1 MSRTTMIIII
11 TVAIAIFYLTY
22 DAVRRSREKKL
33 PYVFKRKYHQ
43 LEGWLN
49 VTALGLTIDALIIPW
64 DMAWTGTWNTILFG
78 GTALL
83 SANFLYAYE
92 MEYLVFTQTVLL
104 NTILEKE
111 KLLQHILIVLINI
124 VILLGVKISVEVKIF
139 RFLLFSTSEP
149 ETIKQQ
155 PSFP

>member
-1 MSRTTMIIII
+1 MIIII
-11 TVAIAIFYLTY
+11 TVAIAILYLTY

-43 LEGWLN
+43 FEGWLN

-83 SANFLYAYE
+83 SANFSLRIRNG
-92 MEYLVFTQTVLL
+92 VL
-104 NTILEKE
+104 
-111 KLLQHILIVLINI
+111 
-124 VILLGVKISVEVKIF
+124 
-139 RFLLFSTSEP
+139 
-149 ETIKQQ
+149 
-155 PSFP
+155 

>member
-1 MSRTTMIIII
+1 MIIII

-43 LEGWLN
+43 FEGWLN

-92 MEYLVFTQTVLL
+92 MEYFSIHSDG
-104 NTILEKE
+104 TIKYHTRTG
-111 KLLQHILIVLINI
+111 KIITTHFNCINNI

-139 RFLLFSTSEP
+139 RFLIFSTSEP

-155 PSFP
+155 PSFQ